1 MSSRACRFG
10 RDVVVEHRRR
20 EVFRRFWAENPGFIE
35 LSRARASSY
44 WSEYY
49 RNDVSKQAD
58 FPGLRTLDTLS
69 KLALQSP

>member
-1 MSSRACRFG
+1 M
-10 RDVVVEHRRR
+10 
-20 EVFRRFWAENPGFIE
+20 FRRFWAENPGFIE